1 MGRQHYRA
9 FIHSIASPDDRERR
23 AELWA
28 ELSDCLQHEA
38 EGTSREQVLRELLDD
53 AHERIRTLE
62 AAIESLLEF
71 DASEDATPA
80 DE

>member
-9 FIHSIASPDDRERR
+9 FIQSIASQDDRERR

-28 ELSDCLQHEA
+28 ALSDCLQQA

-62 AAIESLLEF
+62 AAIESLLKF
-71 DASEDATPA
+71 DEPEDPA
-80 DE
+80 PSDG